1 MKKLSIVLLLALT
14 FVCLTLSG
22 YKGKAVAEE
31 AATPPKEEVAP
42 APEAAAPE
50 AAAPE
55 EAEPEAAPEAPPEQ

>member
-1 MKKLSIVLLLALT
+1 MKKLLIVLVLAVA

-31 AATPPKEEVAP
+31 SATPPKEEVAP

-50 AAAPE
+50 A
-55 EAEPEAAPEAPPEQ
+55 PPAQ

>member
-1 MKKLSIVLLLALT
+1 MKKLLIVLVLAFA

-31 AATPPKEEVAP
+31 PATPPAEEATVAP
-42 APEAAAPE
+42 EAVAPEAAAPE

-55 EAEPEAAPEAPPEQ
+55 AAAQE

>member
-1 MKKLSIVLLLALT
+1 MKKLLVVFLLALT

-31 AATPPKEEVAP
+31 PATPPKEEVAP

-55 EAEPEAAPEAPPEQ
+55 AEPAQ